1 MLKKSPNLS
10 LYMFINVMLTKKHV
24 HQTVLWLCLFWEFW
38 ENLPPSRQAKS
49 KSFLNVQEAV
59 KDSLKLLKLYY
70 FSFTASLMEP
80 YLLAYQTHK
89 PMIPFMCNDLENLS
103 KNLLKLFIKP
113 EVIDKCTSP
122 KQLK

>member
-1 MLKKSPNLS
+1 MVKNGIINKRGVLS
-10 LYMFINVMLTKKHV
+10 IRNSRV
-24 HQTVLWLCLFWEFW
+24 EFW

-80 YLLAYQTHK
+80 YLLAYQTDQ